1 MDFELSEDQVLLQES
16 VQRFVQ
22 DNYSFEQR
30 RKIVDNDKGFSE
42 THWKQFAELGW
53 LGMAFPEAVGGYGG
67 TPVETMIVMEE
78 FGKGLVAEPFVSTVV
93 LGGGAIIAG
102 GSVEQQQEIIGKIS
116 EGELKLALA
125 FAERQSRYNLADV
138 ETKAEAVGNDY
149 ILSGAKSV
157 VFGAPSA
164 DKFIVSARTSGG
176 SREEVGISLFLV
188 DSNAAGVAVR
198 GYPTV
203 DGLRAGEVTLNKVKI
218 PGSAMV
224 GGKDQGFDI
233 LDHVIDHAIA
243 ATAAEATGA
252 MSALNNMTLEYIKT
266 REQFGQPIG
275 KFQVLQHRMVD
286 MFIAHEEAKSMSMM
300 VAMRVSD
307 EDFRERRKA
316 ASACKVQIAKSC
328 RFVGQ
333 QAIQLHGGIGMT
345 DEYAAGHYFK
355 RLTMIDRS
363 FGDSDFHLARF
374 GQLS

>member
-102 GSVEQQQEIIGKIS
+102 GSVDQQQEIVGKIA
-116 EGELKLALA
+116 EGELKLSLA

-138 ETKAEAVGNDY
+138 ETKAEAAGSDY

-188 DSNAAGVAVR
+188 DSNATGVAVR

-203 DGLRAGEVTLNKVKI
+203 DGLRAGEVTLNNVKI

-307 EDFRERRKA
+307 EDVRERRKA

>member
-102 GSVEQQQEIIGKIS
+102 GSAEQQQEIVGKIA

-203 DGLRAGEVTLNKVKI
+203 DGLRAGEVTLNNVKI

-307 EDFRERRKA
+307 EDVRERRKA

>member
-102 GSVEQQQEIIGKIS
+102 GSVDQQQEIVGKIA
-116 EGELKLALA
+116 EGELKLSLA

-203 DGLRAGEVTLNKVKI
+203 DGLRAGEVTLNNVKI

-307 EDFRERRKA
+307 EDVRERRKA